1 MKDLLLLL
9 FANSLDYPDN
19 SKRLFRPTCL
29 LDFMNSPSYIFI
41 KILENFRPTHLFR
54 LHVYQE
60 HQSMYLGG
68 CTPNKTGLRGTLMLV
83 IQNFMANE
91 YSLKN
96 SFRIASRI
104 KTNNRELMGLVSR
117 MKTNNREIQGP
128 MKLQQF
134 F

>member
-1 MKDLLLLL
+1 
-9 FANSLDYPDN
+9 
-19 SKRLFRPTCL
+19 
-29 LDFMNSPSYIFI
+29 
-41 KILENFRPTHLFR
+41 
-54 LHVYQE
+54 
-60 HQSMYLGG
+60 MYLGG

-117 MKTNNREIQGP
+117 MKTNNREI
-128 MKLQQF
+128 
-134 F
+134 